1 MENPVGRTRL
11 ISIAAIIAAGAVTL
25 AACSSSGTKN
35 PGTTDTSSS
44 TGGSTTSAPTTNCPS
59 GGTLSADGSSA
70 QANAMTSW
78 ATAYQKA
85 CPGVTVNYTST
96 NSGQGVADF
105 IAGKIGFGGSD
116 SALNPTAGEP
126 AKATT
131 ECGSPALDIP
141 MVTGPIAIGYN
152 VAGVSDL
159 TLNATVLAKI
169 FTGKIT
175 TWNDPAI
182 KALNSSVTLPSAP
195 ISVFFR
201 SDASGTNKNFEKY
214 LNSNDATDFNFT
226 PDKPWPAKTGSGEV
240 GSAKVASS
248 VKAATNSIGYME
260 WSYAGNAG
268 LNVAKIDNGA
278 GAVALTPA
286 TVGTFVAAAQV
297 VGTGQDLSLK
307 IDYTAKTP
315 NGYPIDLVTYEL
327 VCSKYKDASTGALVK
342 SFLTFTSSAA
352 QQNSLPSQGYAPL
365 PASILTKVQAVV
377 ATIS

>member
-1 MENPVGRTRL
+1 M
-11 ISIAAIIAAGAVTL
+11 
-25 AACSSSGTKN
+25 
-35 PGTTDTSSS
+35 TT
-44 TGGSTTSAPTTNCPS
+44 
-59 GGTLSADGSSA
+59 
-70 QANAMTSW
+70 W

-116 SALNPTAGEP
+116 SALNPTASDGNEP
-126 AKATT
+126 AKATAA
-131 ECGSPALDIP
+131 CGSTALDIP

-152 VAGVSDL
+152 VSGVNDL
-159 TLNATVLAKI
+159 TLNATVLSKI

-182 KALNSSVTLPSAP
+182 AALNTGASLPSAP

-201 SDASGTNKNFEKY
+201 SDASGTNKNFEMY
-214 LNSNDATDFNFT
+214 LNSNDPTDFNFT

-268 LNVAKIDNGA
+268 LNVPPRS
-278 GAVALTPA
+278 T
-286 TVGTFVAAAQV
+286 TV
-297 VGTGQDLSLK
+297 
-307 IDYTAKTP
+307 P
-315 NGYPIDLVTYEL
+315 
-327 VCSKYKDASTGALVK
+327 
-342 SFLTFTSSAA
+342 
-352 QQNSLPSQGYAPL
+352 
-365 PASILTKVQAVV
+365 VQW
-377 ATIS
+377 S